1 MLLQEIE
8 KHARGVAIRPRYE
21 NFIGGKWVAPV
32 KGQYFPNLTPIT
44 GKPLARSPARP
55 PRTSSWHW
63 TPPMPPRTNGARPR
77 RPSAR

>member
-32 KGQYFPNLTPIT
+32 KGQYFSNLSPID
-44 GKPLARSPARP
+44 GKPLCEVPRAVQFCP
-55 PRTSSWHW
+55 P
-63 TPPMPPRTNGARPR
+63 NA
-77 RPSAR
+77 

>member
-32 KGQYFPNLTPIT
+32 KGQYFSNLSPID
-44 GKPLARSPARP
+44 GKPLCEVPRSTA
-55 PRTSSWHW
+55 
-63 TPPMPPRTNGARPR
+63 
-77 RPSAR
+77 

>member
-32 KGQYFPNLTPIT
+32 KGQYFSNLSPID
-44 GKPLARSPARP
+44 GKPL
-55 PRTSSWHW
+55 
-63 TPPMPPRTNGARPR
+63 
-77 RPSAR
+77 